1 MNAPSEDI
9 KDMLIAESGLGLT
22 FAQNL
27 FISKEKT
34 DPDQIVVIYDTFGG
48 MPDLTMDQQIYER
61 PSIQIKVRS
70 RDYSQG
76 YNLINEIY
84 LSLHGRA
91 HETWNGTI
99 YELIRAINSPTHFDW
114 DERGRARFI
123 VNFNLQRKES
133 ADS

>member
-27 FISKEKT
+27 FIGKEKT

-48 MPDLTMDQQIYER
+48 MPDLTMDQQTYER

-76 YNLINEIY
+76 YN
-84 LSLHGRA
+84 
-91 HETWNGTI
+91 
-99 YELIRAINSPTHFDW
+99 
-114 DERGRARFI
+114 
-123 VNFNLQRKES
+123 
-133 ADS
+133 